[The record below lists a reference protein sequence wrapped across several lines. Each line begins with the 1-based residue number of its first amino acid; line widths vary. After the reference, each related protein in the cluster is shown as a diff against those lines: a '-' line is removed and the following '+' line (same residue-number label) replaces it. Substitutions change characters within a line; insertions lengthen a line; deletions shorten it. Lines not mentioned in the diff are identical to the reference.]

1 MRVDLRYHGRSG
13 VVDVP
18 GGSALSFEPNLARS
32 PVFFDGELVHAV
44 RFREAMSALHEIV
57 VGDLRWKPRDKTAY
71 RTWLAARE
79 RDEQNLR
86 QAIQRRAKEDAL
98 AKTARPVPPGLEQDF
113 RRMHGVYWKAR
124 RAWASELMR
133 NDPAMWRALVP
144 CDPVVTVAPDVV
156 MFECFAKDE
165 ASYGCLSVDRDG
177 FHPRGEAGLGTTNV
191 DYSLAL
197 YEHFQ
202 TLRSYRPTRLLVD
215 PAGFEV
221 AVQAGGAAGADASLR
236 EEKIDLPPSWL
247 RGFGQLQAAMALPAR
262 HVELSTDV
270 VYSILAFLR
279 RHREKSGPRSLRFVL
294 EPGRPP
300 RVVLEPW
307 GVTLVSRGAP
317 YGGDRAEE
325 IKVWGRRRLMP
336 LARALPLTE
345 TIDVRLLGTGLPS
358 IWIAR
363 LGEMRLTLAL
373 SGWTANDWAR
383 GSNLDQHF
391 AGFRAEPGTVD
402 VLGRHLA
409 AVRGAPLRD
418 LVAHARAGEHEVLGS
433 LHELAR
439 RGQLV
444 FDFAAGLYRW
454 RPILD
459 VALSESMLGPEP
471 EETVAGRALAD
482 DVAVTRK
489 EELPPGR
496 RLLVAKVRDTSCEA
510 VLDADGVLSRAKC
523 TCSYFHRFR
532 LRAGPCRHL
541 LALRLHAT
549 RREVAPLPV
558 ARVVKL
564 PASAAAASRRHT
576 FQLTATT
583 GAAIMAAARHAGTST
598 AEVIA
603 QAWRLARPTVVGW
616 RSAAQLPAVT
626 AARLA
631 VGLELDEVTAS
642 ALQAEA
648 ARLDVG
654 TSTLLE
660 AIWRL
665 GGDPSSSSSSSSS
678 TTGRFN

>member
-1 MRVDLRYHGRSG
+1 VKVDLRYHGRSA
-13 VVDVP
+13 VRDVP
-18 GGSALSFEPNLARS
+18 GGAAVSFEPNLARS

-44 RFREAMSALHEIV
+44 RFREAISALHEIV
-57 VGDLRWKPRDKTAY
+57 VGDLRWKGKDRSAH
-71 RTWLAARE
+71 RAWLASRE

-86 QAIQRRAKEDAL
+86 AAIHSRTKSDAL
-98 AKTARPVPPGLEQDF
+98 ARAKQPLPADLEKNF
-113 RRMHGVYWKAR
+113 RRQHGIYWKAR
-124 RAWASELMR
+124 RQWASELSR
-133 NDPAMWRALVP
+133 NDPALFRALVP

-177 FHPRGEAGLGTTNV
+177 FRPRGDAGLGTTNV

-197 YEHFQ
+197 FEHFQ

-215 PAGFEV
+215 PAGFE
-221 AVQAGGAAGADASLR
+221 AVVQRGGATGEDVRLR

-270 VYSILAFLR
+270 VYSILAYLR
-279 RHREKSGPRSLRFVL
+279 RHREASGPRSLRFVL
-294 EPGRPP
+294 EPGKPP
-300 RVVLEPW
+300 TVIVEPW
-307 GVTLVSRGAP
+307 GVALVSRAAP
-317 YGGDRAEE
+317 YAGTTAEE

-336 LARALPLTE
+336 LARTLPLAE
-345 TIDVRLLGTGLPS
+345 RVDVRLLGTGLPS
-358 IWIAR
+358 VWVTR
-363 LGEMRLTLAL
+363 MGEMRLTLAL

-391 AGFRAEPGTVD
+391 AAFVADPPLVD
-402 VLGRHLA
+402 TLGKHLA
-409 AVRGAPLRD
+409 IVRGASLRD
-418 LVAHARAGEHEVLGS
+418 LVAHARADDKQVLGS
-433 LHELAR
+433 LFELAR

-444 FDFAAGLYRW
+444 FDYAAQLYRW

-471 EETVAGRALAD
+471 EEVVAGRRLAG
-482 DVAVTRK
+482 DVTVERRA
-489 EELPPGR
+489 EPAPGR
-496 RLLVAKVRDTSCEA
+496 RLLVARVGDTACEA

-549 RREVAPLPV
+549 RREQAPLPV
-558 ARVVKL
+558 ARVVKM
-564 PASAAAASRRHT
+564 PASVTARPRLET
-576 FQLTATT
+576 FQLAPATA
-583 GAAIMAAARHAGTST
+583 AAILAASGSST
-598 AEVIA
+598 ADVIA
-603 QAWRLARPTVVGW
+603 RAWRAARPTIAGW
-616 RSAAQLPAVT
+616 TSAAQVPSISGPRAP
-626 AARLA
+626 
-631 VGLELDEVTAS
+631 VGLEIDEATLT
-642 ALQAEA
+642 ALQADA

-660 AIWRL
+660 AAWRL
-665 GGDPSSSSSSSSS
+665 GGEP
-678 TTGRFN
+678 TPRNLN